1 MTTNINNM
9 MNIIDIARSGN
20 PQQLVMNML
29 EQRAQSNP
37 RYADILSLVKQGKTQ
52 DVEKIV
58 RNIASERGM
67 NFDQAFNNFRRDFG
81 L

>member
-37 RYADILSLVKQGKTQ
+37 RYADILSLVQQGKTQ
-52 DVEKIV
+52 DVENIV
-58 RNIASERGM
+58 RNIANERGM